1 MVKHY
6 LCLKENK
13 NKEYMTNVQIEKNN
27 LKKISKMSFEEAI
40 SRLEEVAQI
49 LSSQKINLEQMIELY
64 EEGNSLKEHCNSR
77 LNEAKMKI
85 DKIIIDKKS

>member
-85 DKIIIDKKS
+85 DKVIIDKKS

>member
-1 MVKHY
+1 MVKRYHY
-6 LCLKENK
+6 LKENI
-13 NKEYMTNVQIEKNN
+13 NKKYMTNVQIEKNN

>member
-1 MVKHY
+1 
-6 LCLKENK
+6 
-13 NKEYMTNVQIEKNN
+13 MTNVQIEKNN

-64 EEGNSLKEHCNSR
+64 EEGNALKEHCNSR

-85 DKIIIDKKS
+85 DKIIIDKKSL

>member
-1 MVKHY
+1 
-6 LCLKENK
+6 LKENI
-13 NKEYMTNVQIEKNN
+13 NKKYMTNVQIEKNN

>member
-1 MVKHY
+1 
-6 LCLKENK
+6 
-13 NKEYMTNVQIEKNN
+13 MTNTNSEKVIEKNIEKNN

-40 SRLEEVAQI
+40 ARLEEVAQI

-64 EEGNSLKEHCNSR
+64 EEGTALRDHCSAR

-85 DKIIIDKKS
+85 EKITIDKNI